1 MGGENDAELLDFV
14 ATRYPHLRRSAFL
27 MCGDWAVAAEVVRE
41 TLARLVAELRRGT
54 VEDPDAYAY
63 AELMAAFPRR
73 RRRREHVFV
82 APPAEPQPDG
92 EPGPAHDPTS
102 TILLLDALQ
111 KLAPRCRA
119 VLVLRHWDALA
130 VPEIADVLDLSEE
143 RVEAYDTA
151 GCAALESMLGDLV
164 SS

>member
-1 MGGENDAELLDFV
+1 MGGDDDAGLLDFV

-27 MCGDWAVAAEVVRE
+27 MCGDWAVADEVVRE
-41 TLARLVAELRRGT
+41 TLARLVIDLRRGA

-73 RRRREHVFV
+73 HRRREHVFV
-82 APPAEPQPDG
+82 APPE
-92 EPGPAHDPTS
+92 EPGILLEYDPTP

-119 VLVLRHWDALA
+119 VLVLRHWDALEI
-130 VPEIADVLDLSEE
+130 PEIADALGLAED
-143 RVEAYDTA
+143 RVEAYDAA
-151 GCAALESMLGDLV
+151 GCAALTSMLGDLV
-164 SS
+164 SP